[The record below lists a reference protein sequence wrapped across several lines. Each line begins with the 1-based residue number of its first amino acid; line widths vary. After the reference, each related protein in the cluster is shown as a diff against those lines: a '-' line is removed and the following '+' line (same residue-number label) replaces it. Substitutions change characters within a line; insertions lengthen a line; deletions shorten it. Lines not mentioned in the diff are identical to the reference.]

1 MKFFSELLK
10 ILEELLDIESN
21 DITEE
26 TYLIRDLGAESI
38 DLLELSVAINN
49 KFKIDVID
57 DDIFLIKFREY
68 LFNSEKDNLDKIT
81 FFLKKYPFQTK
92 TRIKE
97 ILNDIDNGP
106 ALKIKDVI
114 NYIKWKYTNES

>member
-1 MKFFSELLK
+1 MKFFSELLE
-10 ILEELLDIESN
+10 ILEELLDIEAN

-38 DLLELSVAINN
+38 DLLELSVAINH

-68 LFNSEKDNLDKIT
+68 LFDSEKDNLDKIAYL
-81 FFLKKYPFQTK
+81 LKKYPFQTK
-92 TRIKE
+92 ARIKE

-114 NYIKWKYTNES
+114 SYIKWKYTNES